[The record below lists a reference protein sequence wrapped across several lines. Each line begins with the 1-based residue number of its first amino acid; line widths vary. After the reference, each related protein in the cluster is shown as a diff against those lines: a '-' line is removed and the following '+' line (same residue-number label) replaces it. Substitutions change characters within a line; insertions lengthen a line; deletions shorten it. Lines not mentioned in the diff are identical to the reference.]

1 LVSSVNIAP
10 CPRSLWGYNNAQE
23 FIWVKNLYW
32 EIDLKSTIKNSGKKL
47 RYSNKYTLQST
58 LLYLYFT
65 SVGNDGGYY
74 RLYT

>member
-1 LVSSVNIAP
+1 MEKISKI
-10 CPRSLWGYNNAQE
+10 
-23 FIWVKNLYW
+23 
-32 EIDLKSTIKNSGKKL
+32 TIKNSGKKL

-58 LLYLYFT
+58 LLYLYYT